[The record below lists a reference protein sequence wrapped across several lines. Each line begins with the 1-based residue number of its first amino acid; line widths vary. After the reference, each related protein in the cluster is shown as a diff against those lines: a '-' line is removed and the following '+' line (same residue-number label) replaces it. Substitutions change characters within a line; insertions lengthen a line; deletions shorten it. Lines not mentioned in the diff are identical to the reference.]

1 MGPKSSGANSSCRSG
16 YVRLVSCAVGVLSL
30 ASSLSSGFFSCRPD
44 GLVCSASQSLGVGA
58 LRGRVMLTVL
68 FCELL
73 VGALFPHGLSYG
85 VPGLSG

>member
-1 MGPKSSGANSSCRSG
+1 MGPILLAGLVTFVWFRVPSGCCRWRPRS
-16 YVRLVSCAVGVLSL
+16 RQA
-30 ASSLSSGFFSCRPD
+30 FFPVD
-44 GLVCSASQSLGVGA
+44 LTGLVCSASQSLGVGA
-58 LRGRVMLTVL
+58 QRGRVMLTVL